1 MTRTTRIWL
10 AAVSAFLPAAV
21 SLCPCCREQG
31 YGLEVYRTAG
41 GWGYDV
47 TLDGNTVIHQPYSP
61 VLPGNFP
68 FPDRAGAAAAGSLVI
83 EKLSAGESPA
93 LRREEVEEILGLG

>member
-1 MTRTTRIWL
+1 M
-10 AAVSAFLPAAV
+10 PD
-21 SLCPCCREQG
+21 P
-31 YGLEVYRTAG
+31 G